1 MAGAK
6 IQRLT
11 EVNLAVTRS
20 TAAER
25 RTVVPVRRSGRIAE
39 LCWLLLAMAI
49 VCGVWSLV
57 YTAKIRRAT
66 SPAPAVNLSEVDRP
80 EKLLPVLQVLQSPAD
95 RDFAAKR
102 IFDAIADREGTL
114 SNVAFIERIRVPRSD
129 LAGSNAQTE
138 EIRKRAEDTK
148 TDTVPLFTTAEFRQI
163 KPQIAVRS
171 AAAFKRDFLM
181 WAGAILAA
189 FLITYIVW
197 VVRRFSG
204 PWAFLPLLLLLTGIG
219 YSLMVAL
226 RDPLRDTPIFVP
238 FGQGVAAGCI
248 VMLIA
253 SLVDWDELTAG
264 YSFVPL
270 LGAIVL
276 SGALIV
282 LGKGP
287 AGSDARVNLGP
298 FQPVEAIK
306 ILLVFFVAGYFAKRW
321 PLLRDLRE
329 KRFFLA
335 RWIPAIEMP
344 RLQYALPVIIGVG
357 VALVFFYLQKDLG
370 PALVF
375 ACVFLTLYSIAR
387 NKVTLAATG
396 MIVLLGG
403 FLAGYYLGVPKTVHD
418 RVSMFL
424 SPWSNTVRGG
434 DQVAHSLWAM
444 ASGGALGSGPGLGES
459 DVIPAGYTDLIV
471 SVLGEDWGFLGL
483 LSVYL
488 IYGLLIWLG
497 LRVAR
502 RARSDYAFFL
512 ALGLTLL
519 VSAEL
524 LLISAG
530 ILDLFP
536 LSGVATP
543 FLSYGRTALLANF
556 GIAGIL
562 LALGRENLPRRNNDS
577 LAALM
582 PAVRTVE
589 IALGVLLVAVVAKA
603 ASVQLY
609 QANEI
614 AGQGTLVPQAD
625 GGRRYVYN
633 PRLIDAARTL
643 QRGAIYDRAGLPLAT
658 SSWDEL
664 ERHRA
669 DYKALGID
677 IDQACNRADVRCY
690 PFGPLTFHLLG
701 DIRTRANWSA
711 PNSSL
716 VERDSGIRL
725 QGYDDRARVVT
736 VTDAQGKPFNT
747 IRYDYRELLPLLR
760 HRWEPNNPAV
770 KRIRDRERNVHLSI
784 SAALQVKAGQVLAAH
799 LAEQHLQRGSIVVMD
814 PATGDLLAS
823 VNVPAPDLLHEKL
836 ALGEASGPLLDR
848 ARYGLYPPG
857 STFKLITAI
866 AALRLDPTLAHQTYQ
881 CIRLPDG
888 RCGNFVGNS
897 KRPIRDDE
905 EDKNPHGTLDMD
917 RALIVSCNA
926 YFAQL
931 GTYKVG
937 PQQLLD
943 TAAKIGISVANPP
956 TVKNLLP
963 QMPQVSYGQGQV
975 VASPFQMARVAAAI
989 AAGGNIQQ
997 GRWVIDDSNTR
1008 RQAAQELLPPT
1019 VADILSK
1026 DMRGVVTT
1034 GTGFRLA
1041 KITPQIAGKT
1051 GTAELATAPS
1061 HAWFIGFAPYD
1072 STTKRIAFAILAENG
1087 HYGGTAAAPM
1097 AGDLVVAAQ
1106 QLKLIP

>member
-1 MAGAK
+1 M
-6 IQRLT
+6 
-11 EVNLAVTRS
+11 AVTRS
-20 TAAER
+20 TAEAR
-25 RTVVPVRRSGRIAE
+25 RVVPVVTRRGRGAE
-39 LCWLLLAMAI
+39 LLWLLLAAAI
-49 VCGVWSLV
+49 VSGVWALV
-57 YTAKIRRAT
+57 YTAKVRRST
-66 SPAPAVNLSEVDRP
+66 TPAPSVNLAEIDRG
-80 EKLLPVLQVLQSPAD
+80 EKLLPVLAVLQSPAD
-95 RDFAAKR
+95 RAFAAKR
-102 IFDAIADREGTL
+102 IFDALEDREGALPNTG
-114 SNVAFIERIRVPRSD
+114 AIARIRIPRAD
-129 LAGSNAQTE
+129 LIGNNQLE
-138 EIRKRAEDTK
+138 ELRKRAEDSKAATI
-148 TDTVPLFTTAEFRQI
+148 PLFTPAEFAQI
-163 KPQIAVRS
+163 KPQLAVRGIK
-171 AAAFKRDFLM
+171 AFRNEFLL
-181 WAGAILAA
+181 WTGAILAA
-189 FLITYIVW
+189 FLLTHIVW
-197 VVRRFSG
+197 VIRGFSG
-204 PWAFLPLLLLLTGIG
+204 PWAFLPLLLILTGIG
-219 YSLMVAL
+219 CALMVGL
-226 RDPLRDTPIFVP
+226 RDPLRDTLIFVP
-238 FGQGVAAGCI
+238 FAQGVAGGCL

-253 SLVDWDELTAG
+253 SLIDWDEATAA

-270 LGAIVL
+270 LGAIAL
-276 SGALIV
+276 SIALIF
-282 LGKGP
+282 LGRGP

-298 FQPVEAIK
+298 FQPVEIIK
-306 ILLVFFVAGYFAKRW
+306 VLLVFFLAGYFAKRW
-321 PLLRDLRE
+321 PLLRELRE
-329 KRFFLA
+329 KRFFIA
-335 RWIPAIEMP
+335 RWISGIEMP
-344 RLQYALPVIIGVG
+344 RLQYALPVIVGVG

-375 ACVFLTLYSIAR
+375 ACVFLTMYAIAR
-387 NKVTLAATG
+387 NRVTLAAAG
-396 MIVLLGG
+396 MAILLGG
-403 FLAGYYLGVPKTVHD
+403 FLTGYFLGTPKTVHD
-418 RVSMFL
+418 RVAMWL
-424 SPWSNTVRGG
+424 SPWSNTARGG

-497 LRVAR
+497 LRIAR

-524 LLISAG
+524 LLISCG

-543 FLSYGRTALLANF
+543 FLSYGRTAMLANF

-562 LALGRENLPRRNNDS
+562 LSLGAQGKPAGRADALAPLLPG
-577 LAALM
+577 LKW
-582 PAVRTVE
+582 VE
-589 IALGVLLVAVVAKA
+589 IVLAVLAVAVVGKA
-603 ASVQLY
+603 ASIQLG
-609 QANEI
+609 QADAV
-614 AGQGTLVPQAD
+614 AGQGTLVLQAD

-643 QRGAIYDRAGLPLAT
+643 QRGTIYDRTGLPLAT
-658 SSWDEL
+658 SSWSEL
-664 ERHRA
+664 EQHRA
-669 DYKALGID
+669 EYQALGID
-677 IDQACNRADVRCY
+677 IDKACNRADVRCY
-690 PFGPLTFHLLG
+690 PLGALTFHLLG
-701 DIRTRANWSA
+701 DVRTRANWSA

-716 VERDSGIRL
+716 VERDSAIRL
-725 QGYDDRARVVT
+725 QGYDDRARVVA
-736 VTDAQGKPFNT
+736 VTDTQGKPFYT

-760 HRWEPNNPAV
+760 HRWEPDNPAV
-770 KRIRDRERNVHLSI
+770 QRIRSRERNVHLSI
-784 SAALQVKAGQVLAAH
+784 SAGLQVKAAQILNAH
-799 LAEQHLQRGSIVVMD
+799 LAEQHLQRGALVVMD

-823 VNVPAPDLLHEKL
+823 VNAPSPDLLQEKL

-857 STFKLITAI
+857 STFKVVTAI
-866 AALRLDPTLAHQTYQ
+866 AALRLDPALAHQQYQ

-888 RCGNFVGNS
+888 RCGNYVGNS

-905 EDKNPHGTLDMD
+905 EDRNPHGTLDMD
-917 RALIVSCNA
+917 RAIVVSCNA

-943 TAAKIGISVANPP
+943 TAKIIGVSVANPP
-956 TVKNLLP
+956 TVKNLKP
-963 QMPQVSYGQGQV
+963 QMPQASYGQGQV
-975 VASPFQMARVAAAI
+975 VASPFQLARVAAAI
-989 AAGGNIQQ
+989 AAGGSLQE
-997 GRWVIDDSNTR
+997 GRWVTDDSNAR
-1008 RQAAQELLPPT
+1008 NQPPQQLLSPN
-1019 VADILSK
+1019 VAGILAK

-1072 STTKRIAFAILAENG
+1072 STAKRIAFAILAENG

-1106 QLKLIP
+1106 QLHLIP

>member
-1 MAGAK
+1 M
-6 IQRLT
+6 
-11 EVNLAVTRS
+11 AVTRS
-20 TAAER
+20 TVTDRRVVAPIQRKGRAAEL
-25 RTVVPVRRSGRIAE
+25 A
-39 LCWLLLAMAI
+39 WLMLAMAI
-49 VCGVWSLV
+49 VSGIWALV

-66 SPAPAVNLSEVDRP
+66 TPAPVVNLTDVDRP
-80 EKLLPVLQVLQSPAD
+80 EKLAPVLAVLQSPAD
-95 RDFAAKR
+95 RDFAAKK
-102 IFDAIADREGTL
+102 IFDAIADREGEVGNL
-114 SNVAFIERIRVPRSD
+114 GVIARIRVPRTD
-129 LAGSNAQTE
+129 LAGSTQVE
-138 EIRKRAEDTK
+138 ELRKRAEDAK
-148 TDTVPLFTTAEFRQI
+148 GATVPLFTSAEFAVI
-163 KPQIAVRS
+163 KPQISVRS
-171 AAAFKRDFLM
+171 ETVFRRDFLL

-189 FLITYIVW
+189 FLLTHIVW
-197 VVRRFSG
+197 SVRGFSG
-204 PWAFLPLLLLLTGIG
+204 PWAFLPLLLLLTGMG
-219 YSLMVAL
+219 YALMVAL
-226 RDPLRDTPIFVP
+226 RDPLRDSLIFVQ
-238 FGQGVAAGCI
+238 FGQGVAMGCI

-253 SLVDWDELTAG
+253 SLIDWDEATAS

-270 LGAIVL
+270 LGAIAL
-276 SGALIV
+276 SVALIF
-282 LGKGP
+282 LGRGP
-287 AGSDARVNLGP
+287 TGSDARVNLGP
-298 FQPVEAIK
+298 FQPVEVIK
-306 ILLVFFVAGYFAKRW
+306 ILLVFFLAGYFAKKW

-335 RWIPAIEMP
+335 RWISGVEMP
-344 RLQYALPVIIGVG
+344 RLQYVLPVIIGVG

-387 NKVTLAATG
+387 NRVTLAATG
-396 MIVLLGG
+396 MLVLLGG
-403 FLAGYYLGVPKTVHD
+403 FLAGYFLGTPKTVHD
-418 RVSMFL
+418 RVAMWI

-444 ASGGALGSGPGLGES
+444 ASGGTLGSGPGLGES

-483 LSVYL
+483 VSVYL
-488 IYGLLIWLG
+488 IYAVLIWLG
-497 LRVAR
+497 LRITR

-524 LLISAG
+524 LLISGG

-543 FLSYGRTALLANF
+543 FLSYGRTAMLANF
-556 GIAGIL
+556 AIAGIL
-562 LALGRENLPRRNNDS
+562 LALGREDGARKPRS
-577 LAALM
+577 ETLAPLM
-582 PAVRTVE
+582 PGVRWVE
-589 IALGVLLVAVVAKA
+589 IGLGILLVAVVAKA
-603 ASVQLY
+603 ASVQIG

-614 AGQGTLVPQAD
+614 AGAGTLVPQAD

-643 QRGAIYDRAGLPLAT
+643 QRGTIYDRNGLPLAT
-658 SSWDEL
+658 SSWAEL
-664 ERHRA
+664 EQHRA
-669 DYKALGID
+669 EYTALGID
-677 IDQACNRADVRCY
+677 IDKACNRADARCY
-690 PFGPLTFHLLG
+690 PLGALTFHLLG

-716 VERDSGIRL
+716 VERDSAVRL
-725 QGYDDRARVVT
+725 QGYDDRARVVQ
-736 VTDAQGKPFNT
+736 VTDANGKPFNT

-784 SAALQVKAGQVLAAH
+784 SAGLQVKAAQILNAH

-814 PATGDLLAS
+814 PTTGDLLAS
-823 VNVPAPDLLHEKL
+823 VNVPSPDLLQERL
-836 ALGEASGPLLDR
+836 ALGQASGSLLDR

-857 STFKLITAI
+857 STFKVITAI
-866 AALRLDPTLAHQTYQ
+866 AALRLDPMLAHQQYQ

-888 RCGNFVGNS
+888 RCGNYVGNS

-937 PQQLLD
+937 PEQLLD
-943 TAAKIGISVANPP
+943 TAQKIGIAIANPA
-956 TVKNLLP
+956 TVKNLRP

-989 AAGGNIQQ
+989 AAGGNLQQ
-997 GRWVIDDSNTR
+997 GRWVTDDSNTR
-1008 RQAAQELLPPT
+1008 RQPALELLPPSE
-1019 VADILSK
+1019 ANILAQ
-1026 DMRGVVTT
+1026 DMRGVVTG
-1034 GTGFRLA
+1034 GTGVRLA
-1041 KITPQIAGKT
+1041 KITPEIAGKT
-1051 GTAELATAPS
+1051 GTAELANAPS

-1072 STTKRIAFAILAENG
+1072 SNAKRIAFAILAENG
-1087 HYGGTAAAPM
+1087 HYGGTAAAPI